1 MGNLKKEIKKQQSPP
16 ERPPAGLFADLGR
29 SYKTEDQYIFLGNC
43 MLRTRL

>member
-1 MGNLKKEIKKQQSPP
+1 VGDKWGVRNNKARLSVLQRACLQTLQ
-16 ERPPAGLFADLGR
+16 G